1 MRVYTWVLM
10 TIQMFLSSME
20 SILMVKMLSIDYIR
34 IIFNM
39 MKVWYLF
46 YSSLESTELVNQII
60 PHIKQIE
67 DDDNPLVIENEDD
80 FGKLNDKNWSSIIVK
95 EGLFEEMRN
104 ELILNDYP
112 HIQFIHIQEDSFK
125 NISSLTIS
133 NLPELKYLVFEYG
146 SFFETTSL
154 TLSSIF

>member
-1 MRVYTWVLM
+1 MRVHTWVLM

-46 YSSLESTELVNQII
+46 YSSLESTEIVNQII

-80 FGKLNDKNWSSIIVK
+80 YAKLNDKNWSSIIVK

-133 NLPELKYLVFEYG
+133 NLPELKFLIIEDS
-146 SFFETTSL
+146 SFSDTTNL

>member
-1 MRVYTWVLM
+1 
-10 TIQMFLSSME
+10 
-20 SILMVKMLSIDYIR
+20 
-34 IIFNM
+34 M

-46 YSSLESTELVNQII
+46 YSSLESIELVNHIL

-67 DDDNPLVIENEDD
+67 NDDNPLVIENEDD
-80 FGKLNDKNWSSIIVK
+80 YAKLNDKNWSSIIVK
-95 EGLFEEMRN
+95 EGLFKEMRD

-112 HIQFIHIQEDSFK
+112 HVQFIHIQEDSFK

-133 NLPELKYLVFEYG
+133 NLPELKYLIFEFD

>member
-1 MRVYTWVLM
+1 
-10 TIQMFLSSME
+10 
-20 SILMVKMLSIDYIR
+20 
-34 IIFNM
+34 

-80 FGKLNDKNWSSIIVK
+80 YGKLNDKNWSSIIVK
-95 EGLFEEMRN
+95 ERLFKEMRN

-112 HIQFIHIQEDSFK
+112 HVQIIHIQHDSFET
-125 NISSLTIS
+125 ISSLTIS
-133 NLPELKYLVFEYG
+133 NLPELKSLTFEDF
-146 SFFETTSL
+146 SFHNTTSL

>member
-1 MRVYTWVLM
+1 MRVCSWVFII
-10 TIQMFLSSME
+10 IQMFLSSME
-20 SILMVKMLSIDYIR
+20 SILMVKMHSIDYIR

-39 MKVWYLF
+39 IKVWYLF
-46 YSSLESTELVNQII
+46 SSSIDSIELVSQII

-67 DDDNPLVIENEDD
+67 NDDNPLVIENEDD
-80 FGKLNDKNWSSIIVK
+80 YAKLNDKNWSSITVK
-95 EGLFEEMRN
+95 EGLFKEMRD

-112 HIQFIHIQEDSFK
+112 HIQFIHIQEDSFE

-133 NLPELKYLVFEYG
+133 NLPELKYLAFEDC
-146 SFFETTSL
+146 SFWSIPSL

>member
-20 SILMVKMLSIDYIR
+20 SILMVKMLFIDYIR

-46 YSSLESTELVNQII
+46 YSSLESIELVSQII

-67 DDDNPLVIENEDD
+67 NDDNPLVIENEDD
-80 FGKLNDKNWSSIIVK
+80 YAKLNDKNWSSIIVK
-95 EGLFEEMRN
+95 ERLFEEMRD

-112 HIQFIHIQEDSFK
+112 HVQFIHIQEDSFK

-133 NLPELKYLVFEYG
+133 NLLELKYLVFEDG
-146 SFFETTSL
+146 SFQYTTSL

>member
-133 NLPELKYLVFEYG
+133 NLPELKFLIIEDN
-146 SFFETTSL
+146 SFSETNNL

>member
-1 MRVYTWVLM
+1 
-10 TIQMFLSSME
+10 MFLSSME
-20 SILMVKMLSIDYIR
+20 SILMVKRHSIDYIR

-46 YSSLESTELVNQII
+46 SSSIDSIELVSQII

-67 DDDNPLVIENEDD
+67 NDDNPLVIENEDD
-80 FGKLNDKNWSSIIVK
+80 YAKLNDKNWSSITVK
-95 EGLFEEMRN
+95 QELFEEMRD

-112 HIQFIHIQEDSFK
+112 HVQFIHIQGGSFK

-133 NLPELKYLVFEYG
+133 NLPELKYLIFEFA
-146 SFFETTSL
+146 SFSSTTSL